1 MFEKDGLI
9 IGVLTI
15 VIADLLLKSL
25 FSWNNK
31 RMLKK
36 TQREEIKLKY
46 LNPLRLYAVE
56 LHHRWEH
63 TLGKVDNQVN
73 DSKSLESLRYI
84 KKASEIMDIDSKW
97 FYEKGYYLIST
108 SYLIS
113 CFLAQY
119 YMFKFHLPI
128 LYMNHDNYILLSK
141 SLKKFNNKF
150 RDTYEEGTGIYDVI
164 QYDIGQNMYASD
176 FNNII
181 SYSDYCKRLKDPVVN
196 GGLLRLVNFCI
207 DSVKEHKVDIL
218 KALYQALGDLIKD
231 LDTIIESEIK
241 SNDIIKSQ
249 VLR

>member
-1 MFEKDGLI
+1 MFEINGLI

-15 VIADLLLKSL
+15 VLADLILKSL

-31 RMLKK
+31 RMSKK

-46 LNPLRLYAVE
+46 LNPLRLYAIE
-56 LHHRWEH
+56 LYDRWEY
-63 TLGKVDNQVN
+63 TLGKVDNKLN
-73 DSKSLESLRYI
+73 NNKSLDSLRYI
-84 KKASEIMDIDSKW
+84 KKASEIIDIDSKW

-128 LYMNHDNYILLSK
+128 LYMNQDNYISLSK
-141 SLKKFNNKF
+141 SLKEFNNKF
-150 RDTYEEGTGIYDVI
+150 RDTYEEGTGIYDII
-164 QYDIGQNMYASD
+164 QYDIGQNMYTND
-176 FNNII
+176 FHNII
-181 SYSDYCKRLKDPVVN
+181 SYSDYCKLLKDTQVN
-196 GGLLRLVNFCI
+196 GGLLRLVTFCI
-207 DSVKEHKVDIL
+207 DSVKDHKVDTL
-218 KALYQALGDLIKD
+218 RALHQTLGDLID
-231 LDTIIESEIK
+231 NLDTIIESEIK